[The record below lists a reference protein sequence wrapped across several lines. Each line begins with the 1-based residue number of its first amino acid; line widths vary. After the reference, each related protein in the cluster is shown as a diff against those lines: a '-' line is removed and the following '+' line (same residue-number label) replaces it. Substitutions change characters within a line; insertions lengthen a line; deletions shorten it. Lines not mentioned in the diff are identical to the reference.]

1 MARAYWLLKSE
12 PGVFSIL
19 DLETATEQTTDWG
32 GIRNYQARNFIR
44 DQMKPRDRVL
54 FYHSNAE
61 PSGVAGIA
69 EVSSA
74 PYPDTTA
81 FDPRDP
87 YFDPKSR
94 AENPTW
100 YAVDV
105 QWVQTFRVL
114 IPLER
119 LKSDPELVGME
130 VVRRGSRLS
139 VQSVSKAHFDR
150 VLKLAKLEVSG
161 T

>member
-12 PGVFSIL
+12 PDVFSIH
-19 DLETATEQTTDWG
+19 DLENATDQTTDWG
-32 GIRNYQARNFIR
+32 GVRNYQARNYIR
-44 DQMKPRDRVL
+44 DQMKPGDRVL

-61 PSGVAGIA
+61 PSGVAGVA
-69 EVSSA
+69 QVRSA
-74 PYPDTTA
+74 AYPDPSA
-81 FDPRDP
+81 FDGRDP

-105 QWVQTFRVL
+105 QWVQTFRVV
-114 IPLER
+114 IPLAR
-119 LKSDPELVGME
+119 LKADPELVGME
-130 VVRRGSRLS
+130 VLQRGSRLS
-139 VQSVSKAHFDR
+139 VQSVSKPHFDR

-161 T
+161 K